1 MSTCVSCGVKGLDA
15 DRHGAA
21 RLGCIAL
28 IGSDKRHSVNFRNCP
43 GDAGADFG
51 TP

>member
-28 IGSDKRHSVNFRNCP
+28 IGSDKRYSVNFGNRSA
-43 GDAGADFG
+43 DAAARSD
-51 TP
+51 TL